1 MTPAQTQKYFRE
13 WGAVRAACLARG
25 WAVPDRHELH
35 RRALG
40 RDKSSKAFTNAE
52 FDKVLQVFWS
62 FSKPDSLNAG
72 LRQERQ
78 PRTRLEHKIK
88 FEQMKL
94 LAVVESETL
103 KQEYVEFYAE
113 HPEFAGAKHFEPD
126 FEAAYAYVQTLL
138 RERFGINDLS
148 ELALVSDVVRPR
160 FYTSGPRKDEPTGE
174 EKSDLECLR
183 DTLDARINARRN
195 ARGGGERG
203 WSIHDLKTAAGV
215 ECFCATHCRK
225 KKATEAQSRREAV
238 GV

>member
-40 RDKSSKAFTNAE
+40 RDKSSKAFSNAD

-103 KQEYVEFYAE
+103 RAEAQIYAGRE
-113 HPEFAGAKHFEPD
+113 DRAGAAMFEPD
-126 FEAAYAYVQTLL
+126 FEAAFAYVQTLL

-183 DTLDARINARRN
+183 DTMDARINARRN
-195 ARGGGERG
+195 ERGGGDRG

-215 ECFCATHCRK
+215 ECGCATHCRK
-225 KKATEAQSRREAV
+225 KKATEAQSHREAV